1 MGEVLRPLP
10 GASDARVLLGVMSN
24 PSNNRLRRQIRRW
37 SNQFLSHG
45 RGVDAGLAGP
55 ARALEGLVEL
65 AELVARP
72 PLRVRVPARARR
84 GRDALALVRREF
96 PDELDLGP
104 QAVEGHEGVAH
115 VLQVLAVPGGRH
127 G

>member
-1 MGEVLRPLP
+1 MPEKKKDAGRPRPLAERALALFGSAP
-10 GASDARVLLGVMSN
+10 LDRARLGD
-24 PSNNRLRRQIRRW
+24 REA
-37 SNQFLSHG
+37 HG

-84 GRDALALVRREF
+84 GRDDLALVRREF

-115 VLQVLAVPGGRH
+115 VL
-127 G
+127 